1 MSHHTDQTQTLVG
14 YRHKLRGTISP
25 WTTFSEG
32 MADVERGYSYYP
44 KQYKR
49 NYSRHLPDDKNANIL
64 VASAGP
70 GYFVAFL
77 NDLGYEHVLGIDTD
91 PARVE
96 YAQRRN
102 LNVKVAHP
110 FDFLEDSNESYD
122 LIVLE
127 QEINHLTRDEF
138 LDLLALIKP
147 RLKQGGRVA
156 LNATNYAN
164 PILSPDHG
172 AHNINHFSGW
182 TTHSLT
188 QAFEHAG
195 YSRCIC
201 HGLDNYVLY
210 GNPFNYVAKGL
221 TALVS
226 LALLVVFR
234 VYGKNESIFTKRM
247 IAAGIR

>member
-1 MSHHTDQTQTLVG
+1 MSQPIERARQTE
-14 YRHKLRGTISP
+14 YRHKLTGTISP

-32 MADVERGYSYYP
+32 MADIERGYSYYP
-44 KQYKR
+44 RQYKR
-49 NYSRHLPDDKNANIL
+49 NYSRHLPEDKDAKIL
-64 VASAGP
+64 VVSAGP

-77 NDLGYEHVLGIDTD
+77 NELGYGNVLGIDTD
-91 PARVE
+91 PSRVA
-96 YAQRRN
+96 YAHKRD
-102 LNVKVAHP
+102 LKVEIAHA
-110 FDFLEDSNESYD
+110 FDFLEDSKESYE

-138 LDLLALIKP
+138 LHLLALIKP
-147 RLKQGGRVA
+147 RLTVGGRVV

-182 TTHSLT
+182 TTHSLG
-188 QAFEHAG
+188 QAFEHSG
-195 YSRCIC
+195 YSEVIC

-210 GNPFNYVAKGL
+210 GNPLNYVAKAFTG
-221 TALVS
+221 LVS
-226 LALLVVFR
+226 ILLLVTFR
-234 VYGKNESIFTKRM
+234 IYGKNESIFTKRM